1 MALTRGDR
9 KNRATVSSIQSRMG
23 VVSAYEGSG
32 IADAAKSISGVL
44 NIEAERRAA
53 NEEEKWKTDFRIK
66 TRETLKEKARENFDN
81 PSEFTNYT
89 NSYIK
94 GLKEDAPVR
103 FKSYAEEFASQIAF
117 THGEKIFQVRQD
129 KDKLIQ
135 GDNIVKDASDML
147 YDAIELL
154 NGTPSTGH
162 QDIYATNIIPHLSEI
177 MKTYEV
183 FYNSLTGVE
192 QAALPTGNPEQYN
205 KALMVSI
212 ETERLKV
219 VAKER
224 FLKAAQTDDEFL
236 AKGLLRDDD
245 GLTEVEALMLELQKE
260 QQDYIV
266 NPNYNEEEGLEV
278 FMDTDVGDREKITE
292 TVGTYVQQLLTNN
305 KKTQDKV
312 KQVIELDKE
321 SRITF
326 AQDAIDN
333 YNFIISDQDELGNQ
347 RLIVSFNTL
356 EEVTAYGNSINANTE
371 QIGKLQN
378 SWILSNSIRKLSENQ
393 ITSFDPI
400 DGVQFAT
407 SRTEFDNKVRG
418 FQFEIS
424 SLGYKGDALTSAEIK
439 QKVVDYNLFLL
450 MEEYIPSTQGYKN
463 FANLNLTAAIVGP
476 DGEIVKN
483 NLTTML
489 VNFSKNMGY
498 IPTQLDDMFTDVLNM
513 QIGDNDSGPFTK
525 QDLDTLQATADM
537 ANIISQNTSLNKS
550 AFSAEALTLLPLLVD
565 LNANFEKNIVSRT
578 SGMTTDEIKKTKEK
592 FAEMD
597 LLIVKE
603 FLASANPDATR
614 YDEVLG
620 QLNKVQEENEQGYTI
635 FKFSEEKL
643 EDVQENDLTNMFGV
657 FDQGIITGVKAFN
670 LFSLDRVTDAARAG
684 KLEPEFD
691 LAMEEFQPIMERLL
705 VQKFY
710 NSSLTNINGV
720 TLNKAMEELFP
731 TALFLLQKQNY
742 GYEERGL
749 YSLFGN

>member
-81 PSEFTNYT
+81 PTEFTNYT

-117 THGEKIFQVRQD
+117 THGEKIFRVRQD

-135 GDNIVKDASDML
+135 GDNIVKDASAML
-147 YDAIELL
+147 YDAVELL
-154 NGTPSTGH
+154 NATESIGH

-205 KALMVSI
+205 KALMLSL

-219 VAKER
+219 VAKEK
-224 FLKAAQTDDEFL
+224 FLKAVQIDEEFL
-236 AKGLLRDDD
+236 AKGITRDDNSLSAVD
-245 GLTEVEALMLELQKE
+245 ELMLKLQEE

-266 NPNYNEEEGLEV
+266 NPNYNKEEGLEV
-278 FMDTDVGDREKITE
+278 FMNTDVGDRQQITE
-292 TVGTYVQQLLTNN
+292 TVGKYVQQLLTNN

-312 KQVIELDKE
+312 KQVIELDKDN
-321 SRITF
+321 RIRSAT
-326 AQDAIDN
+326 DAVDN
-333 YNFIISDQDELGNQ
+333 YNFIISEQDELGNQ

-378 SWILSNSIRKLSENQ
+378 SWILSNSIRKLSEDQ

-407 SRTEFDNKVRG
+407 SRTEFNNKVRG

-424 SLGYKGDALTSAEIK
+424 SLGYEGDALTDVEIK

-463 FANLNLTAAIVGP
+463 FANLNLTAAIKGA

-498 IPTQLDDMFTDVLNM
+498 IPTQLDNMFTDVLNM
-513 QIGDNDSGPFTK
+513 QIGDNDSGPFTE
-525 QDLDTLQATADM
+525 QDLDTLQATADI
-537 ANIISQNTSLNKS
+537 ANIISQNTNLNKS
-550 AFSAEALTLLPLLVD
+550 ALSEDALTLLPLLVD

-578 SGMTTDEIKKTKEK
+578 SGMTTDEIKKSQEK
-592 FAEMD
+592 FAKMD
-597 LLIVKE
+597 LLIVSE
-603 FLASANPDATR
+603 FLASANPDATK
-614 YDEVLG
+614 YDEVLA
-620 QLNKVQEENEQGYTI
+620 QINKVEKENDQGYTI

-643 EDVQENDLTNMFGV
+643 EDVQENDLSNMFGL

-710 NSSLTNINGV
+710 NSSLSNINAV

>member
-1 MALTRGDR
+1 
-9 KNRATVSSIQSRMG
+9 
-23 VVSAYEGSG
+23 
-32 IADAAKSISGVL
+32 
-44 NIEAERRAA
+44 
-53 NEEEKWKTDFRIK
+53 
-66 TRETLKEKARENFDN
+66 
-81 PSEFTNYT
+81 
-89 NSYIK
+89 
-94 GLKEDAPVR
+94 
-103 FKSYAEEFASQIAF
+103 
-117 THGEKIFQVRQD
+117 
-129 KDKLIQ
+129 
-135 GDNIVKDASDML
+135 
-147 YDAIELL
+147 
-154 NGTPSTGH
+154 
-162 QDIYATNIIPHLSEI
+162 
-177 MKTYEV
+177 
-183 FYNSLTGVE
+183 
-192 QAALPTGNPEQYN
+192 
-205 KALMVSI
+205 
-212 ETERLKV
+212 
-219 VAKER
+219 
-224 FLKAAQTDDEFL
+224 
-236 AKGLLRDDD
+236 
-245 GLTEVEALMLELQKE
+245 MLELQKE

-620 QLNKVQEENEQGYTI
+620 QEENEQGYTI

-643 EDVQENDLTNMFGV
+643 EDVQENDTSNMFGL

-670 LFSLDRVTDAARAG
+670 LFSLDRITDAARAG

-710 NSSLTNINGV
+710 NSGLNNINAI

-731 TALFLLQKQNY
+731 TALFLLQKQNF

>member
-81 PSEFTNYT
+81 PTEFTNYT

-117 THGEKIFQVRQD
+117 THGEKIFRVRQD

-135 GDNIVKDASDML
+135 GDNIVKDASAML
-147 YDAIELL
+147 YDAVELL
-154 NGTPSTGH
+154 NATESIGH

-205 KALMVSI
+205 KALMLSL

-219 VAKER
+219 VAKEK
-224 FLKAAQTDDEFL
+224 FLKAVQIDEEFL
-236 AKGLLRDDD
+236 AKGITRDDNSLSAVD
-245 GLTEVEALMLELQKE
+245 ELMLKLQEE

-266 NPNYNEEEGLEV
+266 NPNYNKEEGLEV
-278 FMDTDVGDREKITE
+278 FMNTDVGDRQQITE
-292 TVGTYVQQLLTNN
+292 TVGKYVQQLLTNN

-312 KQVIELDKE
+312 KQVIELDKDN
-321 SRITF
+321 RIRSAT
-326 AQDAIDN
+326 DAVDN
-333 YNFIISDQDELGNQ
+333 YNFIISEQDELGNQ

-378 SWILSNSIRKLSENQ
+378 SWILSNSIRKLSEDQ

-407 SRTEFDNKVRG
+407 SRTEFNNKVRG

-424 SLGYKGDALTSAEIK
+424 SLGYEGDALTDVEIK

-463 FANLNLTAAIVGP
+463 FANLNLTAAIKGA

-498 IPTQLDDMFTDVLNM
+498 IPTQLDNMFTDVLNM
-513 QIGDNDSGPFTK
+513 QIGDNDSGPFTE
-525 QDLDTLQATADM
+525 QDLDTLQATADI
-537 ANIISQNTSLNKS
+537 ANIISQNTNLNKS
-550 AFSAEALTLLPLLVD
+550 ALSEEALTLLPLLVD

-578 SGMTTDEIKKTKEK
+578 SGMTTDEIKKSQEK
-592 FAEMD
+592 FAKMD
-597 LLIVKE
+597 LLIVSE
-603 FLASANPDATR
+603 FLASANPDATK
-614 YDEVLG
+614 YDEVLA
-620 QLNKVQEENEQGYTI
+620 QINKVEKENDQGYTI

-643 EDVQENDLTNMFGV
+643 EDVQENDLSNMFGL

-710 NSSLTNINGV
+710 NSSLSNINAV